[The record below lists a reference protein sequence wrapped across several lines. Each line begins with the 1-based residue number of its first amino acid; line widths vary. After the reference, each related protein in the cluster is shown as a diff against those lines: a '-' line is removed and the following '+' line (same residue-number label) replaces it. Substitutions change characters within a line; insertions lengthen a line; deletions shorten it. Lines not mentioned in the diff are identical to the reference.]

1 MCARSLAR
9 TGDSVP
15 RKDVIFI
22 VETDELIRELLE
34 RWLAEAGFVVRT
46 GPLNAASPGDGAGAP
61 SLIILNVPHPRGAE
75 ALVRTLEREHRAPVL
90 VVSGRFRRGL
100 GGSVEAAR
108 RLGVRKVLPKPFT
121 REELL
126 AAVEESIADPS

>member
-1 MCARSLAR
+1 ML
-9 TGDSVP
+9 
-15 RKDVIFI
+15 RKELVLI
-22 VETDELIRELLE
+22 VETDDLIRDLLE
-34 RWLAEAGFVVRT
+34 RWLTEAGYRVQS
-46 GPLNAASPGDGAGAP
+46 GPLSAANPLDPASAP
-61 SLIILNVPHPRGAE
+61 SLIIVNVPNPRGAE
-75 ALVRTLEREHRAPVL
+75 ALVRALEGEHRAPVL

-126 AAVEESIADPS
+126 EAVEASIGEAS

>member
-1 MCARSLAR
+1 M
-9 TGDSVP
+9 P
-15 RKDVIFI
+15 RKDLILI
-22 VETDELIRELLE
+22 VETDDLIRELLE
-34 RWLAEAGFVVRT
+34 RWLTEAGFAVRT
-46 GPLNAASPGDGAGAP
+46 DPSSAKDPGDPAVNT
-61 SLIILNVPHPRGAE
+61 SLIIVNVPNPRSAD
-75 ALVRTLEREHRAPVL
+75 ARVLALEREHRAPVL

-126 AAVEESIADPS
+126 AAVKESIADPLGMG

>member
-1 MCARSLAR
+1 M
-9 TGDSVP
+9 V
-15 RKDVIFI
+15 RKDLILI
-22 VETDELIRELLE
+22 VETDDLIRELLE
-34 RWLAEAGFVVRT
+34 RWLTEAGYVVET
-46 GPLNAASPGDGAGAP
+46 GGVKDEDPDDGVPAP
-61 SLIILNVPHPRGAE
+61 ALVIVNVPNPRGAE
-75 ALVRTLEREHRAPVL
+75 ALVRALERSHRAPVL

-108 RLGVRKVLPKPFT
+108 RLGVRRILPKPFT